1 MDSMKNIGNARPVIC
16 GDAGVKAKYVTWDD
30 SDTANVY
37 GHSLFEIIGESY
49 QRESEELDRQLKRE
63 LDKIKFRGEITPK
76 KVKRHGFQLVSQQNV
91 GTYITKN
98 GVRVTDIFFKPFAPE
113 LFCK

>member
-16 GDAGVKAKYVTWDD
+16 VDAGVKAKFLTWDD

-37 GHSLFEIIGESY
+37 DHPIFEIVGNAY
-49 QRESEELDRQLKRE
+49 QREAQELDRQLKRE
-63 LDKIKFRGEITPK
+63 LDKIKFRGDITPK
-76 KVKRHGFQLVSQQNV
+76 KVKRRGFQLVSEKNV

-98 GVRVTDIFFKPFAPE
+98 GVRVTDIFFRPFTPE
-113 LFCK
+113 LFIK